1 MDADDGF
8 KTVKIGIIS
17 SETSGT
23 NKINDVDELN
33 KMKPAVVSTLND
45 ETVKDSVTHSPK
57 ILPIER
63 AETDIISSVSGSVN
77 TSNPSK
83 LEEGKGNEEIE
94 GSVCGLPDGYVPPS
108 IKIAREN
115 YELSLPRR
123 VRDTMQPT
131 GYRLGNPG
139 ELP

>member
-45 ETVKDSVTHSPK
+45 ETVKDS
-57 ILPIER
+57 R
-63 AETDIISSVSGSVN
+63 N
-77 TSNPSK
+77 T
-83 LEEGKGNEEIE
+83 
-94 GSVCGLPDGYVPPS
+94 
-108 IKIAREN
+108 
-115 YELSLPRR
+115 
-123 VRDTMQPT
+123 
-131 GYRLGNPG
+131 
-139 ELP
+139 